1 MKQKIAEWL
10 NVIFGMRKFIAW
22 FGLFLVG
29 IVFRVR
35 GYIDGSQ
42 MVDLFKSTFAG
53 FVAGNTVE
61 HLVSFGKDYMASKT
75 SQVADPAESNG
86 EKEVTPVVEG

>member
-22 FGLFLVG
+22 FGLFLAG
-29 IVFRVR
+29 IIFRIK
-35 GYIDGSQ
+35 GFLDGAQ
-42 MVDLFKSTFAG
+42 FVDLMKATFAG

-61 HLVSFGKDYMASKT
+61 HLVSFGKDYMTSKNKQIVDT
-75 SQVADPAESNG
+75 DPSND
-86 EKEVTPVVEG
+86 EQEVTPVVEG

>member
-22 FGLFLVG
+22 AGLFIVG
-29 IVFRVR
+29 IIFRLKN
-35 GYIDGSQ
+35 YMDGAQ
-42 MVDLFKSTFAG
+42 FVDLMKSTFAG

-61 HLVSFGKDYMASKT
+61 HLVSFGKDYITSKSAPAAT
-75 SQVADPAESNG
+75 DPKDDD
-86 EKEVTPVVEG
+86 KEVTPVVEG